1 MFYEKN
7 GNYEMVMELSHFYEW
22 SYVVFA
28 HIIFYDD
35 MDVDVYLGMSYT
47 DNCPICGHPLDKVYY
62 GGGTHKWECEPCGKH
77 FVTEITN
84 ERE

>member
-1 MFYEKN
+1 
-7 GNYEMVMELSHFYEW
+7 MVFT
-22 SYVVFA
+22 
-28 HIIFYDD
+28 HIILYDD
-35 MDVDVYLGMSYT
+35 MDVDVYLDSMSYT